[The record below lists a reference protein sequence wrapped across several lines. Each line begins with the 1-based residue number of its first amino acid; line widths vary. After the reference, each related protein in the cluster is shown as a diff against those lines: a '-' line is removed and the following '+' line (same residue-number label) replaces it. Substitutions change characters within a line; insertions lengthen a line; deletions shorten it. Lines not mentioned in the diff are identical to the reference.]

1 MTPYRNRNGNSN
13 VVFYELTDDSI
24 HVVFKSGA
32 QRNYLYNHVRPG
44 KVIVD
49 RMKALAIQG
58 YGLNSY
64 IATTVKSNFSRK
76 W

>member
-1 MTPYRNRNGNSN
+1 MTPYRNLNGTSN
-13 VVFYELTDDSI
+13 VMSYEIADDSV

-32 QRNYLYNHVRPG
+32 QCHYLYNHLRPG
-44 KVIVD
+44 KVVVD
-49 RMKALAIQG
+49 RMKALAVQG

-64 IATTVKSNFSRK
+64 ISATVKKNFARK